1 MSLPDDGVDQVG
13 VAVELVL
20 DDVVKDLQQEEDQV
34 VVRRSGKQKPAGE
47 KIQGSVL

>member
-34 VVRRSGKQKPAGE
+34 VVRGSGKQKPVGE